1 MIYALGTDIQTP
13 LGDLTATLQAVR
25 AQRSALGVPLTSLRG
40 RELVQPVMGALL
52 KDEPNIEGY
61 TLFESLCIRSAQRAI
76 DQASIDTG
84 NRCVLV
90 LSSTKG
96 DIWTP
101 TATTARRIAEA
112 LGITTT
118 PIVVSL
124 ACTSGVAA
132 QLTAYRLLETGI
144 YDTAVVIGAD
154 VLIEFVVSGFQCVH
168 AISEEV
174 CRPFDK
180 KRDGLNVGE
189 AVGTMVLS
197 TQTNKANAW
206 CLLGGAI
213 HNDANHISGPSRTAE
228 GALRCLQ
235 DGLDL
240 CRQNS
245 VTDDLACI
253 SVHGTATNYN
263 DEMEAIAIHRAGLD
277 DVPVSALKGYWGH
290 TMGAAGV
297 VETIVTMA
305 TLEAGWIPA
314 VKGFEEQGTT
324 YPIGVSNKER
334 TTDKRTFVKLLS
346 GFGGVNAAVVWTKN
360 NPTLSTLNSK
370 LSTTLHSIRLADRAL
385 QGRELSTTLHST
397 LYTLNYSTLYT
408 LNSTLITKVYR
419 NEIGDWP
426 KFFKMDSLSKMGFV
440 GVEMAL
446 KQANITLDSEKTC
459 VIMANRISSTKD
471 NREFAATIEDHNQ
484 YFPSPALFVYT
495 VPNVVTGEIAIRHQ
509 LYGETSFYILDKQED
524 LEPIVQSTAQTTHA
538 DTLIVGWLEE
548 EEANI
553 RILEISK
560 NRNIE
565 KNKEL

>member
-1 MIYALGTDIQTP
+1 MIYALSTDIQTP
-13 LGDLTATLQAVR
+13 FGDLTATLQAVR
-25 AQRSALGVPLTSLRG
+25 AQRSALGSPLTHLRG
-40 RELVQPVMGALL
+40 RELVQPVMGTLL
-52 KDEPNIEGY
+52 KDEPDIDGY
-61 TLFESLCIRSAQRAI
+61 TMFESLCIRSAQRAI
-76 DQASIDTG
+76 TKAGIDVT
-84 NRCVLV
+84 NHRCVFI
-90 LSSTKG
+90 LSSTKA

-101 TATTARRIAEA
+101 SATTAQRIARYFGNE
-112 LGITTT
+112 TT

-132 QLTAYRLLETGI
+132 QLTAYRLLATGI

-154 VLIEFVVSGFQCVH
+154 ILIEFVVSGFQCVH
-168 AISEEV
+168 AISEDV

-180 KRDGLNVGE
+180 NRDGLNVGE

-197 TQTNKANAW
+197 THTNKEDAW

-235 DGLDL
+235 DCLDL
-240 CRQNS
+240 CQQNN

-263 DEMEAIAIHRAGLD
+263 DEMESIAIHRAGLD
-277 DVPVSALKGYWGH
+277 TLPVSALKGYWGH

-305 TLEAGWIPA
+305 TLDAGWIPA

-324 YPIGVSNKER
+324 YPIGVSNEER
-334 TTDKRTFVKLLS
+334 TTNKHSFIKLLS
-346 GFGGVNAAVVWTKN
+346 GFGGVNAAILWTKN
-360 NPTLSTLNSK
+360 NPPLSTLNS
-370 LSTTLHSIRLADRAL
+370 
-385 QGRELSTTLHST
+385 Q
-397 LYTLNYSTLYT
+397 LYTLNEIAHYRLLAESEL
-408 LNSTLITKVYR
+408 TKVYR
-419 NEIGDWP
+419 QHINDWP
-426 KFFKMDSLSKMGFV
+426 KYFKMDSLSKMGFV
-440 GVEMAL
+440 GTQMAL
-446 KQANITLDSEKTC
+446 QQLDGVPESEHTC

-495 VPNVVTGEIAIRHQ
+495 VPNVVTGEIAIRHH
-509 LYGETSFYILDKQED
+509 LFGETSFYILNKEED
-524 LEPIVQSTAQTTHA
+524 LEPIIQSTAQTTNA
-538 DTLIVGWLEE
+538 NILIVGWLEE
-548 EEANI
+548 GEANI
-553 RILEISK
+553 RIIEISK

-565 KNKEL
+565 KNK

>member
-40 RELVQPVMGALL
+40 RELMQPVMGAMLQ
-52 KDEPNIEGY
+52 DEPNIEGY

-132 QLTAYRLLETGI
+132 QISAYRLLATGI

-168 AISEEV
+168 AISEKV

-180 KRDGLNVGE
+180 NRDGLNVGE

-235 DGLDL
+235 DSLDL
-240 CRQNS
+240 CRQNN
-245 VTDDLACI
+245 VTDDLACV

-263 DEMEAIAIHRAGLD
+263 DEMESIALHRAGLD
-277 DVPVSALKGYWGH
+277 TLPVSALKGYWGH
-290 TMGAAGV
+290 TMGAAGI

-346 GFGGVNAAVVWTKN
+346 GFGGVNAAVVWSAASSLKAEGRGCKQ
-360 NPTLSTLNSK
+360 PK
-370 LSTTLHSIRLADRAL
+370 
-385 QGRELSTTLHST
+385 GREAE
-397 LYTLNYSTLYT
+397 
-408 LNSTLITKVYR
+408 LIGSYLLPKGESLTKVYR

-446 KQANITLDSEKTC
+446 KQANITLDGEKTC

-471 NREFAATIEDHNQ
+471 NREFAATIENHNQ

-495 VPNVVTGEIAIRHQ
+495 VPNVVTGEIAIRHH
-509 LYGETSFYILDKQED
+509 LYGETSFYILDKQEE
-524 LEPIVQSTAQTTHA
+524 LEPIIQSTAQTTTA
-538 DTLIVGWLEE
+538 DILIVGWLEE
-548 EEANI
+548 GEANI
-553 RILEISK
+553 RILETSK
-560 NRNIE
+560 HRNIE
-565 KNKEL
+565 KNK

>member
-1 MIYALGTDIQTP
+1 MIYALGIDIQTP
-13 LGDLTATLQAVR
+13 FGDLTATLQAVR
-25 AQRSALGVPLTSLRG
+25 AQRSALGVPLTYLRG

-61 TLFESLCIRSAQRAI
+61 TLFESICIRSAQRAI
-76 DQASIDTG
+76 TKAGIDVTS
-84 NRCVLV
+84 NRCVFI
-90 LSSTKG
+90 LSSTKA

-101 TATTARRIAEA
+101 SAATAQRIARYFGNE
-112 LGITTT
+112 TT

-132 QLTAYRLLETGI
+132 QLTAYRLLATGI

-154 VLIEFVVSGFQCVH
+154 ILIEFVVSGFQCVH
-168 AISEEV
+168 AISEDV

-180 KRDGLNVGE
+180 NRDGLNVGE

-197 TQTNKANAW
+197 THTNKEDAW

-228 GALRCLQ
+228 GALRCVQ
-235 DGLDL
+235 DCLTI
-240 CRQNS
+240 CEQNDI
-245 VTDDLACI
+245 TNDLACI

-263 DEMEAIAIHRAGLD
+263 DEMESIAIHRAGLD
-277 DVPVSALKGYWGH
+277 TLPVSALKGYWGH

-297 VETIVTMA
+297 METIVTMA
-305 TLEAGWIPA
+305 TLDEGWIPA
-314 VKGFEEQGTT
+314 VKGFKEQGTT
-324 YPIGVSNKER
+324 YPIGVSDKER

-346 GFGGVNAAVVWTKN
+346 GFGGVNAAVLWTKKN
-360 NPTLSTLNSK
+360 SRLSTLHSTLSTLNEIA
-370 LSTTLHSIRLADRAL
+370 HYRLPAES
-385 QGRELSTTLHST
+385 EL
-397 LYTLNYSTLYT
+397 
-408 LNSTLITKVYR
+408 TKVYR
-419 NEIGDWP
+419 QHINDWP
-426 KFFKMDSLSKMGFV
+426 KYFKMDSLSKMGFV
-440 GVEMAL
+440 GTQMAL
-446 KQANITLDSEKTC
+446 QQLDGVPDSEHTC

-495 VPNVVTGEIAIRHQ
+495 VPNVVTGEIAIRHH
-509 LYGETSFYILDKQED
+509 LFGETSFYILNKEED
-524 LEPIVQSTAQTTHA
+524 LEPILQSTAQTTNA
-538 DTLIVGWLEE
+538 NILIVGWLEE